1 MPRLLTT
8 ATAAAVAC
16 LAAAVPCPGT
26 VTVLGFHAPACDGGG
41 NLLPPPAFGSVQAAV
56 DASVA
61 YYAASPLDL
70 PDSHNFPP
78 YVWATFTDGLYIP
91 TSFDII
97 AGFQNGLAVLGYA
110 KLARRAAAGRGGN
123 VTEALRAATF
133 NAEYLLSWTLTKP
146 TGAWP
151 NVSRSTGLNIE
162 WPLTT
167 ASQGDIAFG
176 IDCIETDRVGIVGY
190 ALLKLHELTGEPRYL
205 AAALHNARVLV
216 ANQQPGNATHA
227 PWPFRVDSV
236 TGAHVNGNKN
246 GEMAFPLRLLLSLAA
261 APYGYSEFAAPA
273 AALWSW
279 VSTVMLPATPLC
291 ANATLCHWI
300 NLYEDRTQTEPIT
313 NRNSWT
319 AMEMGRLLVEYREAL
334 DADWRAH
341 ADDILAYALAY
352 FAKPSGVG
360 NATLLGEQDND
371 TKPWGG
377 TCSKIAG
384 VAALYACAG
393 GPAWVGSLARGNA
406 YHMAYYS
413 APDDGARSAEAYAV
427 GSTPTKGGWTEDA
440 WSDVL
445 HNLVD
450 YMEAGE
456 DGQCP
461 QPGAWERIV

>member
-1 MPRLLTT
+1 MALRAAL
-8 ATAAAVAC
+8 AAAAAS

-26 VTVLGFHAPACDGGG
+26 VTVLGFHAPECDAAG
-41 NLLPPPAFGSVQAAV
+41 NLAPPAAFGSVQAAV

-61 YYAASPLDL
+61 YYGASPLDL
-70 PDSHNFPP
+70 PDSHGFPP
-78 YVWATFTDGLYIP
+78 YVWATFTDGAYIP

-97 AGFQNGLAVLGYA
+97 AGFQDGLAVLGYV

-123 VTEALRAATF
+123 ATEALRAAAF
-133 NAEYLLSWTLTKP
+133 HADYLMNWTLTP
-146 TGAWP
+146 PAGAWA

-167 ASQGDIAFG
+167 SAQGDAAFG
-176 IDCIETDRVGIVGY
+176 VNCIETDRVGIVGY
-190 ALLKLHELTGEPRYL
+190 ALLKLYELTGEPRYF
-205 AAALHNARVLV
+205 AHALHSARVLV
-216 ANQQPGNATHA
+216 ANQGPGNATHA

-236 TGAHVNGNKN
+236 SGAHVNGNKN
-246 GEMAFPLRLLLSLAA
+246 GDMAFPLRLLLSLAA
-261 APYGYSEFAAPA
+261 APYKYAEFAAPA
-273 AALWSW
+273 AALWAW
-279 VSTVMLPATPLC
+279 VAGVMLPATPLC

-300 NLYEDRTQTEPIT
+300 NLYEDRTQTEPIL
-313 NRNSWT
+313 NRDSWT
-319 AMEMGRLLVEYREAL
+319 AMEMGRLLVEYRDAL

-341 ADDILAYALAY
+341 VDDIFAYSLGN
-352 FAKPSGVG
+352 FARPSGVG

-393 GPAWVGSLARGNA
+393 GPAWFAALGRGNA
-406 YHMAYYS
+406 NHMAYFT
-413 APDDGARSAEAYAV
+413 APDDGARSAQAYLV

-450 YMEAGE
+450 FLEASEGH
-456 DGQCP
+456 CLL
-461 QPGAWERIV
+461 PGAWERVTPA